1 MIPAL
6 RIARR
11 FVRKLTKPL
20 ALYRN
25 DYQMAV
31 SEQVIA
37 CLEESRTECIRLLGE
52 EHRRQVRLEMERRQI
67 ANW

>member
-1 MIPAL
+1 MSAL

-11 FVRKLTKPL
+11 FIRKLTKPF

-25 DYQMAV
+25 DHQMAV

-37 CLEESRTECIRLLGE
+37 CLEESRTECIRLLRD